1 MERPVYHFKGIVKDG
16 AEATK
21 DFVGPLDLILHLL
34 KKNKIAIRDLPLAG
48 ILEQFLAWMETRR
61 ALDLAVAG
69 EFIAMASHLMLL
81 KTRMLLSQED
91 KEAQAEMAALIASL
105 EARQRHASAQR
116 VRAVLPRL
124 EALWQ
129 RGSAGFPK
137 PPENVFFQ
145 RVYRYEHK
153 PSDLTRAL
161 NAWQARQKLALP
173 PGRGAAGAV
182 PGGGQGRPS
191 PGPAGAA
198 WAAAAGGD
206 PPHQPEPVGGH
217 GGVSGAAGAVPGRT
231 GPSVGGLGGS
241 GNFSRP
247 HLNQKQNQRKEGC
260 PVEQAER
267 ERAVEAILFALGEP
281 VPTARLA
288 QALDAEEDQVLAAC
302 QALAAFYETQDRGI
316 RLVQLEESWQLV
328 SAPRWGA
335 VIRGLLA
342 RKKPDKLSASAL
354 ETLAL
359 VAYFQPVTRV
369 YLDQARGVDSAHS
382 LGVLLDR
389 ELVEPCGTL
398 DAPGRPTLYRTT
410 QTFLRSF
417 GLSDLAD
424 LPPLPE
430 GIPAEAGGAP

>member
-1 MERPVYHFKGIVKDG
+1 MFSKILIANRGEIAVRIIRACKEMGI
-16 AEATK
+16 AT
-21 DFVGPLDLILHLL
+21 V
-34 KKNKIAIRDLPLAG
+34 AIY
-48 ILEQFLAWMETRR
+48 
-61 ALDLAVAG
+61 
-69 EFIAMASHLMLL
+69 
-81 KTRMLLSQED
+81 SQAD
-91 KEAQAEMAALIASL
+91 KEALHVALADESYCVGGASPADSYLNEERVIAAALVSGAQAIHPGYGFLSENAHFASL
-105 EARQRHASAQR
+105 CRRNGLVFIGPTPESM
-116 VRAVLPRL
+116 
-124 EALWQ
+124 EAL
-129 RGSAGFPK
+129 SDKAGLKDIMKINGLEVIPGTQAL
-137 PPENVFFQ
+137 PDV
-145 RVYRYEHK
+145 
-153 PSDLTRAL
+153 TAAL
-161 NAWQARQKLALP
+161 NA
-173 PGRGAAGAV
+173 AAQIGYPVMLKASA
-182 PGGGQGRPS
+182 GGGG
-191 PGPAGAA
+191 
-198 WAAAAGGD
+198 
-206 PPHQPEPVGGH
+206 
-217 GGVSGAAGAVPGRT
+217 
-231 GPSVGGLGGS
+231 
-241 GNFSRP
+241 
-247 HLNQKQNQRKEGC
+247 
-260 PVEQAER
+260 
-267 ERAVEAILFALGEP
+267 
-281 VPTARLA
+281 
-288 QALDAEEDQVLAAC
+288 
-302 QALAAFYETQDRGI
+302 RGI

>member
-1 MERPVYHFKGIVKDG
+1 M
-16 AEATK
+16 
-21 DFVGPLDLILHLL
+21 
-34 KKNKIAIRDLPLAG
+34 
-48 ILEQFLAWMETRR
+48 
-61 ALDLAVAG
+61 
-69 EFIAMASHLMLL
+69 
-81 KTRMLLSQED
+81 
-91 KEAQAEMAALIASL
+91 
-105 EARQRHASAQR
+105 
-116 VRAVLPRL
+116 
-124 EALWQ
+124 
-129 RGSAGFPK
+129 
-137 PPENVFFQ
+137 
-145 RVYRYEHK
+145 
-153 PSDLTRAL
+153 
-161 NAWQARQKLALP
+161 
-173 PGRGAAGAV
+173 
-182 PGGGQGRPS
+182 
-191 PGPAGAA
+191 
-198 WAAAAGGD
+198 
-206 PPHQPEPVGGH
+206 
-217 GGVSGAAGAVPGRT
+217 
-231 GPSVGGLGGS
+231 
-241 GNFSRP
+241 
-247 HLNQKQNQRKEGC
+247 
-260 PVEQAER
+260 EQAER

-288 QALDAEEDQVLAAC
+288 QALDAEEVLAAC